1 MNSGFSWVQQQ
12 ADYHILGPHPTPV
25 PGWPSADLDF
35 RSPATWPAPGLLQ
48 CQMTSLG
55 PNLQISPCGLR
66 LQDHPRSRLIPV
78 SPESRLAPTKTGFW
92 SSIWLVF
99 WDPGDRLITLV
110 PGTCWPLWSQR
121 TGLPMWTQVPGLPPQ
136 THASDSLQWT
146 QSPSQIHGFDPWPGN
161 FYILLS
167 VAKGKK
173 RKKDKR
179 NNNRYPPKSGKIF
192 WHPSSWRQ

>member
-1 MNSGFSWVQQQ
+1 MLLFARRTEWSIALLRVMGGFWSQRPCPGRLCFCFSSQLPTSPMNLSSRKAPMNSGFSWVQQQ

-92 SSIWLVF
+92 SSI
-99 WDPGDRLITLV
+99 
-110 PGTCWPLWSQR
+110 
-121 TGLPMWTQVPGLPPQ
+121 
-136 THASDSLQWT
+136 
-146 QSPSQIHGFDPWPGN
+146 
-161 FYILLS
+161 
-167 VAKGKK
+167 
-173 RKKDKR
+173 
-179 NNNRYPPKSGKIF
+179 
-192 WHPSSWRQ
+192 